1 MMYFWVWSG
10 LEQDLVVPDQQDLVV
25 PEQQDL
31 VVPEQQDLVVPV
43 QGIRYKVIPYPPE
56 PKLNQN

>member
-1 MMYFWVWSG
+1 MLIHEKNRENMMYFGVWSG

-31 VVPEQQDLVVPV
+31 VVPEQQNLVVD
-43 QGIRYKVIPYPPE
+43 
-56 PKLNQN
+56 

>member
-1 MMYFWVWSG
+1 MMYFGVWSG